1 MKQYADGLPDQRWR
15 LAARANAY
23 RRCRSSDL
31 GGAIRG
37 FKKSMNDEEEKN
49 AEQQPLEKQNA
60 EQQAQ
65 AEDKPKE
72 KQG

>member
-1 MKQYADGLPDQRWR
+1 
-15 LAARANAY
+15 
-23 RRCRSSDL
+23 
-31 GGAIRG
+31 
-37 FKKSMNDEEEKN
+37 MNDEEEKN